1 MLLYLSGFYLL
12 YSPNLS
18 TWLSIILVRY
28 VLFAVV
34 QWHAS
39 LADLHDQRWVS
50 PPGGPPR
57 PDLRDGTVQEW
68 FNWSPS
74 NFSLGPFPHSA
85 EVSLE
90 LPIDSDAIYLFTR
103 GSQSGHVDIVQS
115 TTPTD
120 KVGVQV
126 RVNYFNPEVLDYINV
141 CRVERGANENGVG
154 IIVGT

>member
-1 MLLYLSGFYLL
+1 MVSLYLSGFYLL
-12 YSPNLS
+12 YSLNPS

-28 VLFAVV
+28 VLFSVV
-34 QWHAS
+34 QWYAG
-39 LADLHDQRWVS
+39 LADLHDQRWAG
-50 PPGGPPR
+50 PPGEPPNLH
-57 PDLRDGTVQEW
+57 DDTIQQC

-74 NFSLGPFPHSA
+74 NLGLSHFPHSA

-115 TTPTD
+115 TTTTD

-126 RVNYFNPEVLDYINV
+126 RVNYFSPEVLDHINV
-141 CRVERGANENGVG
+141 CRVERAANENGVG
-154 IIVGT
+154 ILVGT